1 VAACP
6 GLACTLYPN
15 LTRPATEVLLAV
27 KTLHTVRVYALRCP
41 VRGWVFYAPPEA
53 FPAED
58 SSPPEGLTQRLV
70 RRAYRLREEAAHLLH
85 TPPNRFWRG
94 IRRIW
99 LWLEQWTH
107 PAEGLL
113 RALAHADTVEII
125 HDGELDDD
133 TVRAHWTSWLEARL
147 AVHQRGVWINI
158 ALLPLTLLLGLLPGP
173 NIFIAWNA
181 IRLYVHWQARRGGRR
196 ARDTAHTTVQR
207 DPRLHLPS
215 QGSPGTCQ
223 KRIAELGQQLHL
235 PELSDF
241 YARWPVCSAPS
252 R

>member
-1 VAACP
+1 M
-6 GLACTLYPN
+6 
-15 LTRPATEVLLAV
+15 

-58 SSPPEGLTQRLV
+58 SPPPEGLTQRLV
-70 RRAYRLREEAAHLLH
+70 RRAYRLREEASHLLH
-85 TPPNRFWRG
+85 APPNRFWRG
-94 IRRIW
+94 IRRVW

-133 TVRAHWTSWLEARL
+133 TVRAHWMNWLDARL
-147 AVHQRGVWINI
+147 AVHQRGVWVNT

-173 NIFIAWNA
+173 NIFVAWNA

-196 ARDTAHTTVQR
+196 ARDTAYTTVR
-207 DPRLHLPS
+207 CDSRLHLPS
-215 QGSPGTCQ
+215 AGSQITCQ
-223 KRIAELGQQLHL
+223 ERIAELGQQLHL
-235 PELSDF
+235 PELPDF

>member
-1 VAACP
+1 MAACP